1 MFDFLELEETVGR
14 AWHRLVGS
22 TASYPV
28 HPEHAVAL
36 ADVRS
41 RIAVMFRA
49 LGGEKGV
56 QIAGSK
62 ARKSAHRLGW
72 RQRIGLGDETL
83 DHPGRDG
90 ATIFLPE
97 SIAVFPDRELNAEL
111 YRWLAAWFAVQ
122 TVASIEAVD
131 PLQRDLLT
139 LRRVCE
145 TSALVMARFPGL
157 TATYR
162 RLAAAMAVARPQR
175 PLPRVERDVESIV
188 MALLGVT
195 QPSKGNF
202 WTAVADFEASP
213 KSELWAAVVGAG
225 EPPVKAPPGYRPML
239 PCPLWGDCWTREAF
253 ASQGDDDE
261 QPPGAAEE
269 GGPDTRKRFAVREQ
283 EDRKAQRDPFILN
296 RFEKILAMAE
306 MVNVDRPSDD
316 SDEDDARKAAD
327 DLDELAISRR
337 KGKPASKLK
346 FDLDLPPE
354 AVDAARLDAG
364 RLYPEWN
371 YRTGNYMPDNCRVLT
386 SEASVRGED
395 WQPDDAMLRRIRQ
408 VRRQFEALRPRHE
421 LMRAQPDGHDLDLD
435 ALVRARCDLRAGSG
449 SLDRVHIAMRPL
461 GHDLAVTLLVDVSLS
476 TDAWVDG
483 HRVLDV
489 EKEAL
494 LVLANG
500 LSACGDHHSILTFT
514 SRRRSW
520 VKLETVKAFDEPMT
534 AQVEKRIGA
543 LKPGYYTRI
552 GAAVRHA
559 SSELAAQPQ
568 RKKLLIVL
576 TDGKPNDVDH
586 YEGRFA
592 VEDTRKAVQEARRL
606 ETAVFGVTID
616 AAAQSYFPTLFG
628 RAGYAI
634 VGNIK
639 RLPAAL
645 PAIYRQLTQ

>member
-1 MFDFLELEETVGR
+1 MLDFLELEETVGR
-14 AWHRLVGS
+14 AWHRLVGA

-28 HPEHAVAL
+28 HPDHAVEF
-36 ADVRS
+36 ADIRGQ
-41 RIAVMFRA
+41 IAVMFRA
-49 LGGEKGV
+49 LGGETGV
-56 QIAGSK
+56 QIAGAK
-62 ARKSAHRLGW
+62 ARKSGHRLGW

-83 DHPGRDG
+83 DHPGRDS
-90 ATIFLPE
+90 ATVFLPE
-97 SIAVFPDRELNAEL
+97 RIGVFADRKLNAQL

-122 TVASIEAVD
+122 PVAPIEDAD
-131 PLQRDLLT
+131 PLRRDLLT

-145 TSALVMARFPGL
+145 TSALVVARFPGL
-157 TATYR
+157 AAAYR
-162 RLAAAMAVARPQR
+162 ELAAAMAEARPQR
-175 PLPRVERDVESIV
+175 PLPRAERDVEAIV
-188 MALLGVT
+188 MALLGAGAPHGV
-195 QPSKGNF
+195 
-202 WTAVADFEASP
+202 
-213 KSELWAAVVGAG
+213 LWEAVVGAS
-225 EPPVKAPPGYRPML
+225 ELPAKAPPGYRAML
-239 PCPLWGDCWTREAF
+239 PCPLWGDCWAREVVAP
-253 ASQGDDDE
+253 QGDDDD
-261 QPPGAAEE
+261 QPPGGAEKA
-269 GGPDTRKRFAVREQ
+269 GPDTRKRFAVREQ

-316 SDEDDARKAAD
+316 SDDDDARKAAD

-354 AVDAARLDAG
+354 AVDSARLDSG

-371 YRTGNYMPDNCRVLT
+371 YRSGSYMPDHCRVLT
-386 SEASVRGED
+386 SDASDTGESFE
-395 WQPDDAMLRRIRQ
+395 PDDAMRRRIRQ

-449 SLDRVHIAMRPL
+449 ALDRVHLAMRPQ
-461 GHDLAVTLLVDVSLS
+461 GPDLAVTLLVDVSLS

-483 HRVLDV
+483 YRVLDV

-494 LVLANG
+494 LVLAHG

-520 VKLETVKAFDEPMT
+520 VRLETVKAFGEPLN
-534 AQVEKRIGA
+534 ASVERRIGA

-559 SSELAAQPQ
+559 AAELAAQPQ
-568 RKKLLIVL
+568 RKKLLLVL

-592 VEDTRKAVQEARRL
+592 VEDTRKAVQEAHRL
-606 ETAVFGVTID
+606 GTVVFGITID

-628 RAGYAI
+628 RGGYSI

>member
-1 MFDFLELEETVGR
+1 MLDFLELEETVGR

-36 ADVRS
+36 ADVRGK
-41 RIAVMFRA
+41 IAVMFRA
-49 LGGEKGV
+49 LGGERGV

-62 ARKSAHRLGW
+62 ARKSGHRLGW
-72 RQRIGLGDETL
+72 RQRIGLGDEAL

-97 SIAVFPDRELNAEL
+97 SIGVFADRELNGEL

-122 TVASIEAVD
+122 PVSSIDAVD

-145 TSALVMARFPGL
+145 TSALVVARFPGL
-157 TATYR
+157 AETYR

-175 PLPRVERDVESIV
+175 PLPRLEREVEAIV
-188 MALLGVT
+188 MALLGAGE
-195 QPSKGNF
+195 PPKGR
-202 WTAVADFEASP
+202 
-213 KSELWAAVVGAG
+213 LWAAIVGAG
-225 EPPVKAPPGYRPML
+225 EAPEKAPPGYRPML
-239 PCPLWGDCWTREAF
+239 PCPLWGDCWLREAI
-253 ASQGDDDE
+253 APQADDDE
-261 QPPGAAEE
+261 QPAGAAEE
-269 GGPDTRKRFAVREQ
+269 ASPDTRKRFAVREQ

-337 KGKPASKLK
+337 KGKPASKLM

-371 YRTGNYMPDNCRVLT
+371 YRAGSYMPDHCRVLT
-386 SEASVRGED
+386 SEASERGED

-408 VRRQFEALRPRHE
+408 VRRRFEALRPRHE

-449 SLDRVHIAMRPL
+449 GSLDRVHLAMRKQ

-500 LSACGDHHSILTFT
+500 LSACGDRHSILTFT
-514 SRRRSW
+514 SRRRNW
-520 VKLETVKAFDEPMT
+520 VRLETVKAFDEPMT
-534 AQVEKRIGA
+534 SQVEKRIGA

-559 SSELAAQPQ
+559 ASELEAQPQ

-606 ETAVFGVTID
+606 GFAVFGVTID

-628 RAGYAI
+628 RGGYAI

-645 PAIYRQLTQ
+645 PAIYRQLTE